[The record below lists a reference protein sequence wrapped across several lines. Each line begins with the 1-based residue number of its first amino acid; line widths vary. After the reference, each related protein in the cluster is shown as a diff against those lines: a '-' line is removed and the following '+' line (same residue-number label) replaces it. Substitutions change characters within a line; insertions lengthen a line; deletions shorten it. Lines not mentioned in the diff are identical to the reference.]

1 MKIIRNTIIPF
12 KGYVAMT
19 VWPFLFIRTDAKR
32 SFSDIDMNHESIHAR
47 QQIETTV
54 VFAALFSTVV
64 FILDLNPWLLLLI
77 PFAYYILYFGEFV
90 LRLLIFGEQRTAYR
104 NISAEQEAFSNE
116 MNPKYLDGR
125 KLFAHLKYMF
135 RKTF

>member
-1 MKIIRNTIIPF
+1 MKIIRNKIIPV
-12 KGYVAMT
+12 KSYIAMT

-54 VFAALFSTVV
+54 VFAVLFSAVM
-64 FILDLNPWLLLLI
+64 FIFGLNPWLLLLI
-77 PFAYYILYFGEFV
+77 PFAYYILYIGEFV
-90 LRLLIFGEQRTAYR
+90 LRLLIFGDQRTAYR
-104 NISAEQEAFSNE
+104 NISAEQEAYSNE

-125 KLFAHLKYMF
+125 KPFAHLKYMF
-135 RKTF
+135 KKTY